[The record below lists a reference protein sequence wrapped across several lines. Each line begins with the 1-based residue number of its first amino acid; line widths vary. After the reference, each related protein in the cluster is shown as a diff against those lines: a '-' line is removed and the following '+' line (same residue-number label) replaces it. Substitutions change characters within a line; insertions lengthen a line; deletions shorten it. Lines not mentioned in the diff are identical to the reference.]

1 MTMRKKFSA
10 NPPKPA
16 QAVAPRTAAD
26 NVRTFDMRPKPIS
39 DDRRRY
45 DPRDR
50 AIRPSDAPEKLLD
63 ADPGE

>member
-10 NPPKPA
+10 NPPK
-16 QAVAPRTAAD
+16 AVQPDAPRIAAD
-26 NVRTFDMRPKPIS
+26 HVRTFDARPKPS
-39 DDRRRY
+39 DDKRRT

-50 AIRPSDAPEKLLD
+50 AIRPSDTPEKLLD